1 MGALRN
7 TRRGKARRGLLVLLV
22 AALVAVNLSG
32 AVSLGMLALEAQAAE
47 AGGDAVAGGIVV
59 GEVAVAAESAA
70 ERGECPFCPSELRQG
85 ACDEERCVFGLVQD
99 PVPGTLAVPAERGGP
114 PGDDLFGLAR
124 GPEPT
129 PPRAFG

>member
-1 MGALRN
+1 MGALRK

-32 AVSLGMLALEAQAAE
+32 AVSLGMLVLEAQAA
-47 AGGDAVAGGIVV
+47 GGGVVV
-59 GEVAVAAESAA
+59 GEVAVAEAAA
-70 ERGECPFCPSELRQG
+70 ERGDCPFCPSELRQG

-99 PVPGTLAVPAERGGP
+99 PVSGTLAVPAERGGP